1 MTVKDL
7 LERARSQI
15 GQGIRYKMG
24 GGTAKASRHTCA
36 DANKN
41 CDCSSFVCWAL
52 GIDKNGDYPYLR
64 PPGSKPEPGGDW
76 YGTDQIW
83 DDAVNLGLGLF
94 QKIATPVAGCVV
106 VFPTTWQAGKAK
118 PAGHCGI
125 VSAVGPGGVVTQVLH
140 CSSGNFKAKGD
151 AVEETDP
158 HVFLNPKAIFAW
170 CARIEAPL
178 VKGAVANLGL
188 HAAAV
193 ATGQVQFI
201 VVATGADEAA
211 ITAAA
216 QEIAGEN
223 PIGRRVVKRGDPDFP
238 SDAQIAQQTAG
249 TANPGAVV
257 LRRNGTLFEV
267 LDVEDAQN
275 PAAITE
281 VFTHAFGGG
290 A

>member
-1 MTVKDL
+1 MTIQDL
-7 LERARSQI
+7 LARARSQV
-15 GQGIRYKMG
+15 GLGIRYKMG
-24 GGTAKASRHTCA
+24 GGTSKASPHTCA
-36 DANKN
+36 DAKNN

-52 GIDKNGDYPYLR
+52 GIDKNGEYPYLR

-106 VFPTTWQAGKAK
+106 VFPTTWKAGKAQ

-125 VSAVGPGGVVTQVLH
+125 VSAVDPGGTVTRVLH
-140 CSSGNFKAKGD
+140 CSSGNFKATGD
-151 AVEETDP
+151 AIQETDP
-158 HVFLNPKAIFAW
+158 HVFQNPRAIYAW

-178 VKGAVANLGL
+178 VRGAVANLGL
-188 HAAAV
+188 QAALT
-193 ATGQVQFI
+193 ATAQVRFI
-201 VVATGADEAA
+201 VVATGPDEAA
-211 ITAAA
+211 IAAAA
-216 QEIAGEN
+216 QEIADEN
-223 PIGRRVVKRGDPDFP
+223 PIGRRVVRRGDPDFP
-238 SDAQIAQQTAG
+238 SAAEIAQMTVGSPA
-249 TANPGAVV
+249 PGAIV
-257 LRRNGTLFEV
+257 LRRNGTVFEV

-281 VFTHAFGGG
+281 VFTHAFGGV